1 MVGLPGGVA
10 GVAGVDGPGADAE
23 GAQGFHGAAVGACD
37 LFFPGES
44 VQSAIRGRVSLRTRG
59 GGILFG
65 GGALRCRFLL
75 ACPGRWGQVPRWTLL
90 GFWVLRGFKGSG
102 VMVDRR
108 VVNGEDALGVIA
120 KALRAGGC
128 GESFGP

>member
-37 LFFPGES
+37 LFFSES
-44 VQSAIRGRVSLRTRG
+44 AQSAIGGRVSLR
-59 GGILFG
+59 ILFG

-75 ACPGRWGQVPRWTLL
+75 AYQGRRGRVPRWTLL

-102 VMVDRR
+102 VIVDRR
-108 VVNGEDALGVIA
+108 VVNGEDALGVVA
-120 KALRAGGC
+120 KAELL
-128 GESFGP
+128 